1 MTKLIMEGGMLKP
14 YKPKGEMYGV
24 VRDISGGSR
33 LRVFCEDERNRM
45 VRIPGRLKKKM
56 WVRVGDTVVIKKW
69 PIQENK
75 KADLVY
81 RYTKTQK
88 ERLIRDGNIPE
99 VLRI

>member
-1 MTKLIMEGGMLKP
+1 MLKP

-45 VRIPGRLKKKM
+45 VRIPGKLKKKM

-69 PIQENK
+69 PIQENE

-99 VLRI
+99 VLQI

>member
-1 MTKLIMEGGMLKP
+1 MLKP

-69 PIQENK
+69 PIQENE

-99 VLRI
+99 VLQI

>member
-1 MTKLIMEGGMLKP
+1 MLKP

-69 PIQENK
+69 PIQENE

>member
-1 MTKLIMEGGMLKP
+1 MLKP

>member
-1 MTKLIMEGGMLKP
+1 MLKP
-14 YKPKGEMYGV
+14 YKPKGVMYGV

-69 PIQENK
+69 PIQENE

-99 VLRI
+99 VLQI

>member
-1 MTKLIMEGGMLKP
+1 
-14 YKPKGEMYGV
+14 
-24 VRDISGGSR
+24 
-33 LRVFCEDERNRM
+33 
-45 VRIPGRLKKKM
+45 M

-69 PIQENK
+69 PIQENE

-99 VLRI
+99 VLQI

>member
-1 MTKLIMEGGMLKP
+1 MLKP

-69 PIQENK
+69 PIQENEE
-75 KADLVY
+75 ADLVY

-99 VLRI
+99 VLQI

>member
-1 MTKLIMEGGMLKP
+1 MLKP

-33 LRVFCEDERNRM
+33 LRVFCEDERNRI

-69 PIQENK
+69 PIQENE

-99 VLRI
+99 VLQI